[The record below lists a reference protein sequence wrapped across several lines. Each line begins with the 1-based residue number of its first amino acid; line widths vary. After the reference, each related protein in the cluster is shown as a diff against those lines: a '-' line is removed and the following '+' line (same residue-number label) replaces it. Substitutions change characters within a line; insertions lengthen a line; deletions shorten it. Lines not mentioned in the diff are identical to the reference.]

1 MRRGVGIIALALAT
15 VSCGVSG
22 SSETTT
28 APSATP
34 PPPPPS
40 ATEPVAEGSY
50 ESVEAMRRDVESTF
64 YLCTAPMKIHD
75 PPLDDDALAQADC
88 SSDVTFLIYAP
99 NNVESNAAALQD
111 KANGTS
117 VLIVGNNWIINCSSD
132 ETACKRIQV
141 VTGGEL
147 IIGAP

>member
-1 MRRGVGIIALALAT
+1 MKRGVGIIALALAT

-88 SSDVTFLIYAP
+88 SSDVSLLIYQP
-99 NNVESNAAALQD
+99 DDVQTNAADLQD
-111 KANGTS
+111 ADNDPS
-117 VLIVGNNWIINCSSD
+117 VLLVGDNWIIHCSSD
-132 ETACKRIQV
+132 QAACERIQGG
-141 VTGGEL
+141 TGGEL
-147 IIGAP
+147 IISTP